1 MKVVIIKYNAGNVQ
15 SLEFA
20 LNRLGIEPAITD
32 DIEEIQ
38 RADKII
44 FPGQGEAS
52 SAMKYLK
59 NKKLDQVL
67 VHLRQPVLGICL
79 GMQLMCDQTEENNT
93 KCLGIIEVNV
103 KRFEGSLKVPHVGW
117 NNIVKLLGPLFSK
130 IREQDYL
137 YFVHSYYAKP
147 EDPSLVLTTTEYD
160 HVFTSSIA
168 KGNILACQFHPE
180 KSQKKGLQIYANFAS
195 ICDKRFSMGV

>member
-20 LNRLGIEPAITD
+20 LNRLGIDPLITD
-32 DIEEIQ
+32 DREEIQ

-67 VHLRQPVLGICL
+67 INLRQPVLGICL

-93 KCLGIIEVNV
+93 RCLGIIEVKV

-117 NNIVKLLGPLFSK
+117 NNIAKLLGPLFSK
-130 IREQDYL
+130 IKEQDYL
-137 YFVHSYYAKP
+137 YFVHSYYVNVC
-147 EDPSLVLTTTEYD
+147 DQT
-160 HVFTSSIA
+160 IA
-168 KGNILACQFHPE
+168 QADYGGIFSVALQKNNFYAIQPHPE
-180 KSQKKGLQIYANFAS
+180 KSSDSGIQILDNFLK
-195 ICDKRFSMGV
+195 I

>member
-103 KRFEGSLKVPHVGW
+103 KRFKGSLKVPHVGW

>member
-20 LNRLGIEPAITD
+20 LNRLGIDPLITD
-32 DIEEIQ
+32 DREEIQ

-67 VHLRQPVLGICL
+67 INLRQPVLGICL
-79 GMQLMCDQTEENNT
+79 GMQLMCNQTEENNT
-93 KCLGIIEVNV
+93 RCLGIIEVKV

-117 NNIVKLLGPLFSK
+117 NNIAKLLGPLFSK
-130 IREQDYL
+130 IKEQDYL
-137 YFVHSYYAKP
+137 YFVHSYYVNVC
-147 EDPSLVLTTTEYD
+147 DQT
-160 HVFTSSIA
+160 IA
-168 KGNILACQFHPE
+168 QADYGGIFSVALQKNNFYAIQPHPE
-180 KSQKKGLQIYANFAS
+180 KSSDSGIQILDNFLK
-195 ICDKRFSMGV
+195 I